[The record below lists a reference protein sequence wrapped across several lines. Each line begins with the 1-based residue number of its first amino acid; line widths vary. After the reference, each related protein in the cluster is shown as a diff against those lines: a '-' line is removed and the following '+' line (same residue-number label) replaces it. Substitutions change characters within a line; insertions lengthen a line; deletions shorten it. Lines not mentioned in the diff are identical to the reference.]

1 MAKALLP
8 LAALVGAFVVY
19 ILRTAIASGLR
30 GMADALMLIT
40 IDDNDRRTTT

>member
-19 ILRTAIASGLR
+19 ILRTAMASGLR
-30 GMADALMLIT
+30 GMADDALINALL
-40 IDDNDRRTTT
+40 